1 MLTVLQHGCASQPQI
16 TAARYG
22 FARCRNAAGLLQH
35 LNLQMARLK
44 PSWVKSISLLT
55 QLWIYGDFIFLL
67 FNKKRRGQQDFMA
80 GTVVVKADSVAVR
93 EIPIAKATL

>member
-1 MLTVLQHGCASQPQI
+1 M
-16 TAARYG
+16 
-22 FARCRNAAGLLQH
+22 
-35 LNLQMARLK
+35 
-44 PSWVKSISLLT
+44 
-55 QLWIYGDFIFLL
+55 QLWIYGEFIFLL